1 MCVPGFFHSTICLWH
16 LSMLLNVVEVHLFS
30 SLDSILMDEHT
41 ILFIHSTINGYLGSF
56 LFGAIMI
63 SAARVSFLYMIFM

>member
-1 MCVPGFFHSTICLWH
+1 
-16 LSMLLNVVEVHLFS
+16 MLLNVVEVHLFS
-30 SLDSILMDEHT
+30 LLDSILMDSYI

-63 SAARVSFLYMIFM
+63 SAAMASSHMTFM